1 MTFTLTL
8 HGRPF
13 AGTASGA
20 TTAHHDNVGRL
31 AARYRALERT
41 TQAENAWT
49 KRGEQPRLP
58 LPHATA
64 STVVG
69 RSKETLRV
77 RTGGSSE
84 FRGPLRYV
92 DHGACPPS
100 RIPYGS

>member
-20 TTAHHDNVGRL
+20 HAHHDNVGRL

-49 KRGEQPRLP
+49 KRGE
-58 LPHATA
+58 
-64 STVVG
+64 
-69 RSKETLRV
+69 
-77 RTGGSSE
+77 
-84 FRGPLRYV
+84 
-92 DHGACPPS
+92 
-100 RIPYGS
+100 